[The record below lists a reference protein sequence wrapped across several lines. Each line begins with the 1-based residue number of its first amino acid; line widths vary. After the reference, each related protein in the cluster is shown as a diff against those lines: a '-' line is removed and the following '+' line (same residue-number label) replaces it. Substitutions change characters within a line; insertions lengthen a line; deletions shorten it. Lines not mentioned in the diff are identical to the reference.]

1 MAKKTMAKVNPVT
14 DALRKLKEEE
24 LELLSKLK
32 PVQEAISALENI
44 LDRSPKKGNSPVAA
58 KDGLGDHLIAEE
70 TAQESS
76 EAFQ

>member
-1 MAKKTMAKVNPVT
+1 MAKKTIAKVNPVT

-44 LDRSPKKGNSPVAA
+44 LDKPTKKASSSPGV
-58 KDGLGDHLIAEE
+58 KDDHLMAEE
-70 TAQESS
+70 SAGEQR